1 MNLPEAAHIA
11 TLAQRLGLTP
21 RQLLALAARAAR
33 ADLPPDRRGLEQ
45 DVARVRVAADAAEAA
60 AARMLPG
67 YAGYALDDIDQ
78 GLLLAWSGAEG
89 LDP

>member
-1 MNLPEAAHIA
+1 MNLPEAARIA
-11 TLAQRLGLTP
+11 TLAQRFGLTP

-33 ADLPPDRRGLEQ
+33 ADLPPDRGGLEQ